1 MCPIDDSTLVDFIS
15 TVNQKSK
22 LKANKMKLLDEFKQ
36 KMGFREDQEV
46 AAYLG
51 KHKSTVSKWR
61 DSGDLPL
68 HPGDVVML
76 DIQEKKSPGRRRDYR
91 GQYHGAVRMGR
102 LFAGS
107 VAKLPNLRTK
117 K

>member
-1 MCPIDDSTLVDFIS
+1 
-15 TVNQKSK
+15 
-22 LKANKMKLLDEFKQ
+22 MKLLDEFKQ

-61 DSGDLPL
+61 DSGELPL

-76 DIQEKKSPGRRRDYR
+76 DIQEKKSPGRRRGYR
-91 GQYHGAVRMGR
+91 GQWQSFFCRIMLPQSFASELRSTLKCVTLWSAVAS
-102 LFAGS
+102 LAAG
-107 VAKLPNLRTK
+107 
-117 K
+117 